1 MIAFFAAVSYPREP
15 TFLLQDIWVN
25 SSGSVIPARNFRGAE
40 SYRKLSFNLEQ
51 HHNPIDSSFVVQ
63 DKILVNS
70 SDAATLVRHRV
81 MGAESYSKPFVTKG
95 QRHSIMSNAF
105 HQAAECLQNELLS
118 RLEAMDAKDYE
129 TMSQAAE
136 DTFPALDCLFFDHQD
151 FKKRAK
157 KLIHCASS
165 LVEIEQSMP
174 TNDSYQKLVE
184 LCSSERVRLDEISC
198 VHAEA
203 VEAVVNNMK
212 SLKVM
217 QEEISSTMD
226 WLFQIKA
233 KVCCYEV
240 KMSNFELELEEI
252 AKNKEVLERKYLIAS
267 KELEES
273 QKLLEQKEAEHNA
286 AKAAFERARA
296 LLRG

>member
-1 MIAFFAAVSYPREP
+1 M
-15 TFLLQDIWVN
+15 LQDIWVN
-25 SSGSVIPARNFRGAE
+25 SSGSVIPARDSRGAE

-70 SDAATLVRHRV
+70 SDAATLVRHRA
-81 MGAESYSKPFVTKG
+81 MEAESYCKPFVTEG
-95 QRHSIMSNAF
+95 QGHSIMSNAF

-118 RLEAMDAKDYE
+118 RLEAMDAKDHE

-136 DTFPALDCLFFDHQD
+136 DTFAALDRLLLDHQA
-151 FKKRAK
+151 FKKRVK
-157 KLIHCASS
+157 ELIHCASS

-184 LCSSERVRLDEISC
+184 LSSSEKVKVDEISH
-198 VHAEA
+198 VHADA
-203 VEAVVNNMK
+203 VEAVVNNTK
-212 SLKVM
+212 SLKVI
-217 QEEISSTMD
+217 QEEISSIMD

-240 KMSNFELELEEI
+240 KMTNLELELEKI
-252 AKNKEVLERKYLIAS
+252 AKTKEVLERKYLITS
-267 KELEES
+267 KEVEES
-273 QKLLEQKEAEHNA
+273 QKVLEQKEEEHNA